1 MPVSN
6 VTVGVI
12 DRTLYGNGIDYGSVT
27 SLSCGDYKEI
37 RGAATVKCVNG
48 NWDFVNGEASS
59 CHRKLSKHIKPQLQ
73 HKEINNVAMHNWKT
87 QSGQSDQSSL
97 SAGIKL

>member
-1 MPVSN
+1 MFILFPAGVCKPVSN

-59 CHRKLSKHIKPQLQ
+59 CHRKLSKHIKPQFQ
-73 HKEINNVAMHNWKT
+73 HKEVNN
-87 QSGQSDQSSL
+87 
-97 SAGIKL
+97 